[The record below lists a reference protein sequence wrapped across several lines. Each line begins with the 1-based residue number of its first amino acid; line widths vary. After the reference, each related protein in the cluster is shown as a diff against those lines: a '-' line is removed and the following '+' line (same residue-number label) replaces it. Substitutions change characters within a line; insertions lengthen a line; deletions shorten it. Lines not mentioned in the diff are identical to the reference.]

1 MNEINYKKTEEN
13 DDKESKKKKFFSKL
27 LSLLNKRIIKILV
40 IILVLI
46 LGIIGIKKSFFTE
59 SKTTKLGFEDIGE
72 LATESCVMTE
82 IDVVDKSRKLYGVN
96 VPFTQTKYIYSYDVI
111 VKAGID
117 FSQVDWDE
125 AENNTVNV
133 IVPEVKVLSK
143 ELKKDSF
150 KVYHEEES
158 IFTNVTLEENNKALT
173 KLEDTAL
180 KDAID
185 NGLYDR
191 AKESAKKQLKSFI
204 KTNDK
209 YKNYKIH
216 FEYRGN

>member
-27 LSLLNKRIIKILV
+27 LSLLNKRIITILV

-117 FSQVDWDE
+117 FSQVIGMQ

-158 IFTNVTLEENNKALT
+158 IFRECYFRRK
-173 KLEDTAL
+173 
-180 KDAID
+180 
-185 NGLYDR
+185 
-191 AKESAKKQLKSFI
+191 
-204 KTNDK
+204 
-209 YKNYKIH
+209 
-216 FEYRGN
+216 

>member
-1 MNEINYKKTEEN
+1 MNEVNYKKLEN
-13 DDKESKKKKFFSKL
+13 NDVKESKKKKIVTNL
-27 LSLLNKRIIKILV
+27 LGLLNKQIIKIVL
-40 IILVLI
+40 IILVLFVA
-46 LGIIGIKKSFFTE
+46 IIGIKKSFFTE

-72 LATESCVMTE
+72 LAIESCVMTE
-82 IDVVDKSRKLYGVN
+82 IDVVDKSRKFYGVN

-117 FSQVDWDE
+117 FSQVDWGE
-125 AENNTVNV
+125 AGNNTVNV
-133 IVPEVKVLSK
+133 IVPEIKVLSK

-158 IFTNVTLEENNKALT
+158 ILT

-209 YKNYKIH
+209 YKDYKIH

>member
-1 MNEINYKKTEEN
+1 MR
-13 DDKESKKKKFFSKL
+13 
-27 LSLLNKRIIKILV
+27 KRAFL
-40 IILVLI
+40 
-46 LGIIGIKKSFFTE
+46 E
-59 SKTTKLGFEDIGE
+59 
-72 LATESCVMTE
+72 
-82 IDVVDKSRKLYGVN
+82 
-96 VPFTQTKYIYSYDVI
+96 
-111 VKAGID
+111 
-117 FSQVDWDE
+117 
-125 AENNTVNV
+125 NV
-133 IVPEVKVLSK
+133 I
-143 ELKKDSF
+143 
-150 KVYHEEES
+150 
-158 IFTNVTLEENNKALT
+158 LEENNKALT

>member
-13 DDKESKKKKFFSKL
+13 DAKESKKKKFFSKL
-27 LSLLNKRIIKILV
+27 LSLLNKRIITILV

-158 IFTNVTLEENNKALT
+158 IFTNVTLEENNKSLT

-180 KDAID
+180 KEAID

-209 YKNYKIH
+209 YKDYKIH